1 MASLT
6 ATILMATLAGAAT
19 IDFAQPGYIN
29 YTTVPGFFLQD
40 DLTTNAS
47 TFNYVWQRK
56 AEMLPHRILTDPRRR
71 KTTLA

>member
-47 TFNYVWQRK
+47 TFNYVWQ
-56 AEMLPHRILTDPRRR
+56 
-71 KTTLA
+71 